1 LECGYRIRI
10 KGTPREIWAPIQNI
24 GGETGWYFGKALW
37 KLRGDLDRLIG
48 GFGLR
53 RGRRHP
59 SELQVGDA
67 IDFWRVLEVEPERRL
82 VLFAEMKVPGEALL
96 EFRITPQSDS
106 TIELELLSRFLPRG
120 LGGILYWYAFYPF
133 HEWIFGG
140 MLRALA
146 ETTGKPMVRSPERF
160 TPRLPDRCELP
171 QQKT

>member
-1 LECGYRIRI
+1 M
-10 KGTPREIWAPIQNI
+10 
-24 GGETGWYFGKALW
+24 
-37 KLRGDLDRLIG
+37 
-48 GFGLR
+48 
-53 RGRRHP
+53 
-59 SELQVGDA
+59 
-67 IDFWRVLEVEPERRL
+67 

-96 EFRITPQSDS
+96 EFRITPQPDD

-140 MLRALA
+140 MLRTLA
-146 ETTGKPMVRSPERF
+146 ETTGKSMVRGPERF